1 MKVLILAPFSD
12 AQLDRLRKLGV
23 EVVYENWLET
33 SRLWDPE
40 VLGGRLRDEG
50 FEGLIVEADFVF
62 AEVFEAAPG
71 LRFVGICRNALN
83 HVDLEAAAGHGV
95 AVSHARGRNTNA
107 VAEFTIGLM
116 LSLLRGIVPAHLLV
130 SGGGWRDPVAGVR
143 LFQGREIAGSAVGV
157 VGFGQIGRSVTEK
170 LVGLGAKVTVYDPY
184 VPAKHVTATGAKA
197 VPNIAQ
203 LAKAVEIVTVHAAE
217 NRGTKKMIDAAF
229 LSKLHAGSYLIS
241 TSAGSVVDAEA
252 VVAALESG
260 RLAGAAL
267 DVFDGHPLPAS
278 SPLLSARN
286 LLLTP
291 HIGGATEETV
301 ERHSRMMVG
310 EIERLLAGK
319 PLRLQVTAEK
329 RQPVENRA

>member
-1 MKVLILAPFSD
+1 MKVLILAPFASS
-12 AQLDRLRKLGV
+12 QLERLRKLGV
-23 EVVYENWLET
+23 EVVYENWLE
-33 SRLWDPE
+33 SGRLQDPE
-40 VLGGRLRDEG
+40 ALGARLRDEG
-50 FEGLIVEADFVF
+50 FEALIVEGDFVF
-62 AEVFEAAPG
+62 AETMEVAPG

-83 HVDLEAAAGHGV
+83 HVDLEAAATHGV

-107 VAEFTIGLM
+107 VAELTIGLM
-116 LSLLRGIVPAHLLV
+116 VSLLRGIVPAHGLV

-143 LFQGREIAGSAVGV
+143 LFRGKEIAGSAVGV
-157 VGFGQIGRSVTEK
+157 VGCGQIGRAVTEK

-184 VPAKHVTATGAKA
+184 VPAKHVVAMGAKA

-203 LAKAVEIVTVHAAE
+203 LAKASEIVTVHAAE
-217 NRGTKKMIDAAF
+217 NRGTVKMINAAF
-229 LSKLHAGSYLIS
+229 LSKLHAGAYLIS

-278 SPLLSARN
+278 SPLLSAPN

-310 EIERLLAGK
+310 EIERLLGGR
-319 PLRLQVTAEK
+319 PLRLQV
-329 RQPVENRA
+329 NG